1 MHVALAAWPA
11 WHHGAMTQELGPS
24 DQWSIDEDQIHAAK
38 AKVRA
43 LHVQRYEMLWTIVE
57 GKIKQ
62 SDTEMIPLDP
72 RYLELGIKVLK
83 EESLLYRLNRLEA
96 PREEEEED
104 AGAGIDRAAEVEAQL
119 AALEARRQERTPATP
134 DA

>member
-1 MHVALAAWPA
+1 
-11 WHHGAMTQELGPS
+11 MTQELGPS

-119 AALEARRQERTPATP
+119 AALEARRQERSPAP